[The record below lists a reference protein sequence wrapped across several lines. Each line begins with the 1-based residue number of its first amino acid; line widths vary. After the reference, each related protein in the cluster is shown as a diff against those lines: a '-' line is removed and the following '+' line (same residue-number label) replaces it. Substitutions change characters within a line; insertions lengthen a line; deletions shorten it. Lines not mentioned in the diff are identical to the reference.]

1 MADARKAK
9 MKARLQQKSRAMN
22 LKFAA
27 DELRRD
33 RKVVITACLN
43 HPGSLIYC
51 LDDALRT
58 ELTGLSRKQLE
69 ALLETADED
78 MLPKPEAPIS
88 QEQKDFE
95 ELDFEAV
102 LRQEKAS
109 GLLVPG
115 GGGGGGHGAGGDRD
129 DEGDMVPPA
138 AASPAPAKDADAIA
152 AKRAEIAAK
161 VAAAQAAQAAEAASA
176 PAPAPAKDADAIAAK
191 RAEIAAKVAAAQAAQ
206 AAQAA
211 DAAQAAEAA
220 DATKAPEAAP
230 MGAAAAPQ
238 IEDAED
244 FD

>member
-161 VAAAQAAQAAEAASA
+161 VAAAQAAQAAQAASA
-176 PAPAPAKDADAIAAK
+176 PAPAPGKDADAIAAK

-206 AAQAA
+206 AEEAA
-211 DAAQAAEAA
+211 DAAQAEEAV
-220 DATKAPEAAP
+220 DATKASEAAP